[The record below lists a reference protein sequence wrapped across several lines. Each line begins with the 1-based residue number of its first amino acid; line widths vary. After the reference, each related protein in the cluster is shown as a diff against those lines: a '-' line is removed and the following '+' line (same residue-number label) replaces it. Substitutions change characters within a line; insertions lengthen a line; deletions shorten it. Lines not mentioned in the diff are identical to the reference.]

1 MSEDKIVNN
10 DTLVDINEIKNACAR
25 KIQNDKGE
33 EDYLEG
39 YKVFLKYF
47 NPENKLLD
55 INAPIEG
62 KWNAL
67 ALATYFG
74 KNEEVTYL
82 LKLGADPTVR
92 LEKNLTVLHAA
103 AAQGKEYICYSLL
116 KYKSV
121 VDPKTKK
128 TISPLIDLQCD
139 RGTTALMRAS
149 EAGRFDIVKVMLPFN
164 PMISLRDKDGKSCID
179 YCKETE
185 SYDIIRYINN
195 YHLNQ
200 TLPHKAE
207 GEYVAKKVTK
217 I

>member
-47 NPENKLLD
+47 NPENPLLD
-55 INAPIEG
+55 INKPIEG

-74 KNEEVTYL
+74 KTEEVIYL
-82 LKLGADPTVR
+82 LKLGADPSIK
-92 LEKNLTVLHAA
+92 LEKNLTVLHTAA
-103 AAQGKEYICYSLL
+103 TQGKELICLSIL
-116 KYKSV
+116 KHKASI
-121 VDPKTKK
+121 DNKTKK
-128 TISPLIDLQCD
+128 TISPLIDAQCD

-149 EAGRFDIVKVMLPFN
+149 EAGRFDIVKIMLPFSPN
-164 PMISLRDKDGKSCID
+164 IMLRDKDGKSCIE

-195 YHLNQ
+195 YHLNE
-200 TLPHKAE
+200 TLPRKSE
-207 GEYVAKKVTK
+207 GEYINKKVTK